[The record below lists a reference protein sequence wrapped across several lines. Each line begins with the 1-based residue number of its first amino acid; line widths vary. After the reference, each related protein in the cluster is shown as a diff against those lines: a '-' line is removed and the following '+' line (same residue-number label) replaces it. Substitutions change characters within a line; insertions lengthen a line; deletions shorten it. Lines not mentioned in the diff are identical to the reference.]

1 MLPMLPQELHFL
13 LFCLFVFVFF
23 THPISFFL
31 CWEVHIFASLSLFL
45 VGVLWL
51 FDFAILAEHPAL
63 LFVVV

>member
-1 MLPMLPQELHFL
+1 MSPQELHFL
-13 LFCLFVFVFF
+13 LFCLFVFFF

-31 CWEVHIFASLSLFL
+31 GWEVHIFASLSLFL

-51 FDFAILAEHPAL
+51 FDFAILAGHPAL